1 MITELEQEFFSERD
15 AKQTPIK
22 DIETKATQELGE
34 LISPVFA
41 EVPPAPKA
49 GKFLEEGLRSWA
61 FIAISAIADEIS
73 SIELSTFKRSKKD
86 DWTEDTNNQILNTL
100 NYPNPIQTKEEMLWL
115 TVIYLL
121 SEGEA
126 PLLLNN
132 SKNPTQMVLINP
144 NKLKIKFD
152 KDQIISGYVYQQSNG
167 QAKDIDKDLVLF
179 LKIPS
184 VQTPFRGTGLMKY
197 ISQTLDIDNYIE
209 EYLRMFFFNDATP
222 GSVLETDKE
231 LSEVAYA
238 RLATLLKTKH
248 RGVKKAHKNLIL
260 EGGLKWKDIG
270 MKLSELQIKELSD
283 SVRDKVLAAFKVP
296 PSILGIVED
305 VNRANGDTS
314 DRVFAKRCI
323 RPKLKLIQAQLNQ
336 FFIPK
341 FSDGKSY
348 WVEFDNPVKEDELIQ
363 AQVDNIYVTAGIWT
377 KNEVR
382 ARMEM
387 SPLEEIAKTDPT
399 ATDPTEKP
407 EPPVAV
413 DPNAPADDG
422 TKSLGRKHWN
432 PTMIKRFKDQFFVE
446 DEVKKEKPTE
456 KDGNSFVDVMKDFL
470 KQKSNRVVKK
480 QYTTLEMEDYHEKK
494 ISFTQ
499 KIESD
504 YVLVLQAYFKQVEDK
519 IVGSLKSYKKKAAK
533 YNLDDDE
540 EAKVMAEISVPFI
553 EDTILKESALAY
565 AFVGVPDQRLDDQ
578 DKIVRR
584 FIKDRTL
591 KLGKSTAETTRNDV
605 NDIIAKWNEEN
616 GDTAL
621 LRGMLRDYF
630 GDTYRS
636 EMIARTEVSR
646 AAGFAQESVYEE
658 VGATSKQWIT
668 AIDERVC
675 EFCSEMD
682 GKTTGVTENYWDK
695 GEEVAGAAGGVL
707 PIGFDDISSPPLH
720 PSCRCDLIPIFTESK
735 DMTDFK
741 KLNKNRLEESKKA
754 SDNLRASEEIE
765 KAKKELEENK
775 DAISKKEAEIEEL
788 KKSLDKQ
795 SQEAE
800 KKTKKEIKKYE
811 ALQEELET
819 KIKEVEDL
827 KDSI

>member
-1 MITELEQEFFSERD
+1 MITDIEREAFSERD
-15 AKQTPIK
+15 AKQTPTK
-22 DIETKATQELGE
+22 EVTTKSSQDIGE
-34 LISPVFA
+34 LIQPVFA
-41 EVPPAPKA
+41 EVPPAPKS
-49 GKFLEEGLRSWA
+49 GKYLEEGLRSWA

-73 SIELSTFKRSKKD
+73 SIELSTFKRTKKD

-115 TVIYLL
+115 TVVYLL

-152 KDQIISGYVYQQSNG
+152 KEQIISGYVYQQSNG
-167 QAKDIDKDLVLF
+167 EMKDIDKDLVLF

-184 VQTPFRGTGLMKY
+184 VHTPFRGTGLMKY

-270 MKLSELQIKELSD
+270 MKLSELQIKDLSD
-283 SVRDKVLAAFKVP
+283 GVRNKVLAAFKVP

-323 RPKLKLIQAQLNQ
+323 RPKLKLIQAQYNQ
-336 FFIPK
+336 FFVPK
-341 FSDGKSY
+341 FSDGKRY

-387 SPLEEIAKTDPT
+387 SPLEEVAKTDPT
-399 ATDPTEKP
+399 ATDPNKTP
-407 EPPVAV
+407 EPPVVV
-413 DPNAPADDG
+413 DPNAPVTEPVKA
-422 TKSLGRKHWN
+422 LGRKHWN
-432 PTMIKRFKDQFFVE
+432 PIMINRFKDVFFVE
-446 DEVKKEKPTE
+446 EENGEEEKKEKG
-456 KDGNSFVDVMKDFL
+456 DDSFVSVMKDFL

-480 QYTTLEMEDYHEKK
+480 QFTTLEMEDYHEKK

-504 YVLVLQAYFKQVEDK
+504 YVLVLQTYFKQVEEK
-519 IVGSLKSYKKKAAK
+519 IVGSFKSYKKKAAK
-533 YNLDDDE
+533 YTLDDDE
-540 EAKVMAEISVPFI
+540 EAQIMSEISVPFL

-565 AFVGVPDQRLDDQ
+565 AFVGIPDQRLDDQ

-591 KLGKSTAETTRNDV
+591 KLGKSTSETTRNDV
-605 NDIIAKWNEEN
+605 NDIIAKWNEEE
-616 GDTAL
+616 GDIAG
-621 LRGMLRDYF
+621 LRGMLGEYF
-630 GDTYRS
+630 GDTSRA
-636 EMIARTEVSR
+636 ELIARTEVSR
-646 AAGFAQESVYEE
+646 AAGFAQETVYEE
-658 VGATSKQWIT
+658 VGATGKQWIT

-682 GKTTGVTENYWDK
+682 GKTTGVTDNYWDK

-707 PIGFDDISSPPLH
+707 PIGFDDVSSPPLH
-720 PSCRCDLIPIFTESK
+720 PSCRCDLIPIFSDAK
-735 DMTDFK
+735 SMVAFK
-741 KLNKNRLEESKKA
+741 KKNLKEVKHIKAMEKKSKK
-754 SDNLRASEEIE
+754 
-765 KAKKELEENK
+765 
-775 DAISKKEAEIEEL
+775 
-788 KKSLDKQ
+788 
-795 SQEAE
+795 
-800 KKTKKEIKKYE
+800 
-811 ALQEELET
+811 
-819 KIKEVEDL
+819 
-827 KDSI
+827 